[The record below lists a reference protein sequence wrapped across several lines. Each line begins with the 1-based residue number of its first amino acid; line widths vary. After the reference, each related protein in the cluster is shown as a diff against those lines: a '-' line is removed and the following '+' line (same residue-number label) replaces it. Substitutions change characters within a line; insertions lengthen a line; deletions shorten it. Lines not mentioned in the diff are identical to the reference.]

1 MYGVLNMLS
10 EYTYFYIARNITSY
24 TFVEKLL
31 KLFSHTVKVIKWESD
46 RPVFKTIYTLK
57 T

>member
-1 MYGVLNMLS
+1 MVS
-10 EYTYFYIARNITSY
+10 EYTYFYIARNVTSY

-31 KLFSHTVKVIKWESD
+31 ELFSHTVKVIKWESD